1 MVLGISTCQLPV
13 TRLRLA
19 LAICCGLGFGA
30 GAWVG
35 ADRSA
40 AFDPQARPGVPPAA
54 QPALSA
60 ALPGYPADLIRVID
74 GDTFEARVRVWPGV
88 EVTTKVRLRGID
100 APELGADC
108 EHERRQA
115 QAARDALARLLGQGQ
130 IALTA
135 VSNDKYGGR
144 VLAAASALG
153 TPDLAAAMLS
163 GGLARPYSGG
173 RRRTWCD

>member
-1 MVLGISTCQLPV
+1 MVLGLSAY
-13 TRLRLA
+13 RLSAAGLGLA
-19 LAICCGLGFGA
+19 LAVCWGLGFGA

-40 AFDPQARPGVPPAA
+40 AFGAHARSEFPPAA
-54 QPALSA
+54 QPAVSA
-60 ALPGYPADLIRVID
+60 PLRAYQADLVRVID
-74 GDTFEARVRVWPGV
+74 GDTFEARVHIWPGV

-100 APELGADC
+100 APEVSARC
-108 EHERRQA
+108 EQERRKA
-115 QAARDALARLLGQGQ
+115 QVARDALAILLGQGR
-130 IALTA
+130 IALTE

-144 VLAAASALG
+144 VLAAVSTLG
-153 TPDLAAAMLS
+153 TPDLAGAMLE